1 MIQKYK
7 FGKPFETEAVVR
19 DIPVRKECR
28 STETLIWKKDFGLL
42 TKCRK
47 RTWCMGWERRTEA
60 SISVVLFT

>member
-19 DIPVRKECR
+19 DIPCAEGMPKYGNINLE
-28 STETLIWKKDFGLL
+28 KDFGLL